1 MTSVPTT
8 PVSVGITKGSGMTG
22 PSMSGRDILKALND
36 HLDAHKDHAWE
47 QTRRCVYCAD
57 CGVQLYQGTI
67 PPSHTNV
74 RRRRR
79 YQEPTA
85 TQEMRDRWGKR

>member
-1 MTSVPTT
+1 
-8 PVSVGITKGSGMTG
+8 MTG

-67 PPSHTNV
+67 PPSHTMLAWFAGAIMTGWDEHA
-74 RRRRR
+74 RR
-79 YQEPTA
+79 YPSPT
-85 TQEMRDRWGKR
+85 